1 MTAPFIRRRTLIAGG
16 AGLALATVDRQGK
29 PSLAWRMRNSRQQRE
44 AIQAARETVRQRYV
58 TA

>member
-1 MTAPFIRRRTLIAGG
+1 MG